1 MNVLIRNSRG
11 ALKPNFQGH
20 FHDLVQEYDPA
31 IFVVMETKIGGDRA
45 KIITDKLPMD
55 GAIHTETI
63 GYSGGLWLLWN
74 SNKVE
79 VEAMAK
85 TEQEIHVEVR
95 VRSSNLSWIFSAIYA
110 SPKSEE
116 RCILWENLAKVA
128 ELHSLSWVLAGDFNE
143 PLIEEDKFGGKGVNV
158 NRSLAFKDCLDRC
171 NMVDMGFSGPRF
183 TWTNKRDLN
192 NLILERID
200 RFFMNPSWCVL
211 YLDAKVTHLPRCH
224 SDHYP
229 VLMEALLA
237 RSVKLNRPFRFQEF
251 WLSDISFPSIV
262 SKAWNRNRKLAEAVD
277 NFSKEATSWNR
288 NHFDNIHQKK
298 RRIMAR
304 IYGVQKALSN
314 NPNSYLIN
322 LEKLLQQ
329 ELESILD
336 QKRDLWILKS
346 KLNWMIQG
354 DRNTSYH
361 MSTLARWKRNHIA
374 SVKDDREMWITEERE
389 VIEYFRRG
397 FTDYYTTSQEVA
409 YWKPPMF
416 DQWHVQLSNEANQAL
431 EDVVSTEEIKE
442 ALWSM
447 KPFKALGP
455 NGLHAGFFQRF
466 WLIVG
471 DLVKK
476 EVNRVFVERK
486 ILEYLNSTHTVL
498 IPKIQGPET
507 IGNYKPISLCN
518 SVYKIISKIIVAR
531 IKPHLE
537 N

>member
-1 MNVLIRNSRG
+1 
-11 ALKPNFQGH
+11 
-20 FHDLVQEYDPA
+20 
-31 IFVVMETKIGGDRA
+31 
-45 KIITDKLPMD
+45 
-55 GAIHTETI
+55 
-63 GYSGGLWLLWN
+63 
-74 SNKVE
+74 
-79 VEAMAK
+79 
-85 TEQEIHVEVR
+85 
-95 VRSSNLSWIFSAIYA
+95 
-110 SPKSEE
+110 
-116 RCILWENLAKVA
+116 
-128 ELHSLSWVLAGDFNE
+128 
-143 PLIEEDKFGGKGVNV
+143 
-158 NRSLAFKDCLDRC
+158 
-171 NMVDMGFSGPRF
+171 
-183 TWTNKRDLN
+183 
-192 NLILERID
+192 
-200 RFFMNPSWCVL
+200 MNPSWCVL
-211 YLDAKVTHLPRCH
+211 YPDAKVTHLPRCH

-314 NPNSYLIN
+314 NPNSSLIN

-336 QKRDLWILKS
+336 QERDLWILKS

-354 DRNTSYH
+354 DRNTSFYH
-361 MSTLARWKRNHIA
+361 MSTLARWKRNHVA

-447 KPFKALGP
+447 KPFKALGL
-455 NGLHAGFFQRF
+455 NGLHVGFF
-466 WLIVG
+466 
-471 DLVKK
+471 
-476 EVNRVFVERK
+476 
-486 ILEYLNSTHTVL
+486 
-498 IPKIQGPET
+498 
-507 IGNYKPISLCN
+507 
-518 SVYKIISKIIVAR
+518 
-531 IKPHLE
+531 
-537 N
+537 